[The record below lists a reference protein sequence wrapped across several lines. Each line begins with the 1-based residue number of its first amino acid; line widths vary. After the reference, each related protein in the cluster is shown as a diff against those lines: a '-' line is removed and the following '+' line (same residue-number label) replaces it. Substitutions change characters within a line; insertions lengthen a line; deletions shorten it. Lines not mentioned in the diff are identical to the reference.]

1 MTRYFILT
9 ASFILLFVIGII
21 DAKASD
27 KPATEIFSNNGKESD
42 NAGKTA
48 TYGHSKSSPA
58 SHGAKSQVPA
68 EKHHAQA
75 PTMDETPHIHRF
87 HKERV
92 KKIKQH
98 HTKCWIAS
106 QVIVV
111 LCNLSLLVIAY
122 MHIIH

>member
-1 MTRYFILT
+1 MTRYFIFA
-9 ASFILLFVIGII
+9 ASFILLFVFSNTE
-21 DAKASD
+21 AKASD
-27 KPATEIFSNNGKESD
+27 KPATEISSSNGKESD

-48 TYGHSKSSPA
+48 PDGHSKSSPA
-58 SHGAKSQVPA
+58 SNGAKSQVPV
-68 EKHHAQA
+68 EKHHAQT
-75 PTMDETPHIHRF
+75 PTMDETAHIHRF

-111 LCNLSLLVIAY
+111 LCHLSLLVIAY
-122 MHIIH
+122 LHVIH